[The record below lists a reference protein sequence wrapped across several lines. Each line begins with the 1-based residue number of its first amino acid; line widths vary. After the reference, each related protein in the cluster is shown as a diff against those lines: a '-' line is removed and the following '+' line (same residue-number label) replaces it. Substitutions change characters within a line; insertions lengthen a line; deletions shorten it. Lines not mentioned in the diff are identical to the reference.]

1 MSSANNPSGGLS
13 FNHPATGNQSTNP
26 PLQPTPAVPSST
38 GPPQSILSSH
48 HPNQPGP
55 AQSSN
60 APSSSTPSSGLLRSQ
75 MMDSSFPSFY
85 MNHRDSLSNS
95 LPAATPS
102 DSANRPR
109 GDSIFLPPPIN
120 MTTKFGSSDYDPTAA
135 AAANASSAA
144 NAATAYNPGAT
155 ASSAYNPA
163 SNYLSGSGS
172 GASRS
177 NSIFS
182 SLIQLPG
189 SNGNSISGPS
199 SSAGAK
205 LPAPSASQ
213 PAANT
218 PNSAGG
224 IAKSR
229 QFSIFPN
236 SSAAG
241 DYQLTTQDLENY
253 FGKESLGNLLNWNSQ
268 RQQSVPPHQMQQQLQ
283 QLQQQQLQQQLQ
295 QQQQHQHQQ
304 QVQPQQFSIS
314 GLGGSIGKKG
324 SRGSM
329 DLSGNSFWEG
339 LNNGLSGSLAGLPIT
354 NDGLNGILA
363 GLSNGSID
371 FSGMSNEQR
380 RDSILKIINDQQLF
394 QQQRTPSNSSS
405 SNTKTTLRED
415 IFDKSKSSNPNG
427 KQTSKTNAAGSKL
440 GPTAKDSSANLAVP
454 SNDKNSASHHLS
466 PTSSMSSK
474 SSHKYDEPQSPKTSP
489 TMFNSRVQA
498 SSSRQA
504 PQKSNQAQS
513 QPVVYPNYSYQYPNY
528 LNQQPASHSNYP
540 PQYVQPQYQYQT
552 QLNQYPQQVPQY
564 LKSNQS
570 STSSPSSSYAYQ
582 SNQQRQPQYV
592 PPAATNSSPS
602 VKRARTN
609 KGNAILSP
617 NSKKDLVPAQQ
628 FVKSEDGRP
637 LLGATKIDQLMLVIQ
652 ARDKGNTSQIHRS
665 ADGSIL
671 GQPDNKNSVL
681 PPPVNLVGG
690 VDKPEKITN
699 PEDAPD
705 DGKKGSKRKAKN
717 QQCPYCLKYFNQSTH
732 LEVHVRSHIGHK
744 PFECSYCHKRFTQG
758 GNLRTHLRLH
768 TGEKPFTCDICKR
781 SFSRKGNLAA
791 HQLTHNNLKPFECKL
806 DDCDKSFTQ
815 LGNLKSH
822 QNRFHLPTLNK
833 LTHKLAELTDSSIE
847 SLPEDEKYLLTYFK
861 ELYKNSNK
869 GIRGRG
875 KRTVNDD
882 RPSDES
888 VSPTLVGGLNQS
900 PNMNNMSRI
909 NQQPMGFPNPPNSS
923 Y

>member
-1 MSSANNPSGGLS
+1 MS
-13 FNHPATGNQSTNP
+13 
-26 PLQPTPAVPSST
+26 
-38 GPPQSILSSH
+38 
-48 HPNQPGP
+48 
-55 AQSSN
+55 
-60 APSSSTPSSGLLRSQ
+60 
-75 MMDSSFPSFY
+75 
-85 MNHRDSLSNS
+85 HRDSSSN
-95 LPAATPS
+95 LPTNPAFTSTDA
-102 DSANRPR
+102 ANRPR

-120 MTTKFGSSDYDPTAA
+120 MTSKFGSSDYDPNAA
-135 AAANASSAA
+135 AAAA
-144 NAATAYNPGAT
+144 AATSNNSNSTANFTTNPNST
-155 ASSAYNPA
+155 ANFNP
-163 SNYLSGSGS
+163 NYLSGAGSGA

-199 SSAGAK
+199 SSTNK
-205 LPAPSASQ
+205 LLP
-213 PAANT
+213 PAAGPQTNNPGAT
-218 PNSAGG
+218 GTQSNSAGG
-224 IAKSR
+224 INKSR
-229 QFSIFPN
+229 QFSINPN
-236 SSAAG
+236 STTNP
-241 DYQLTTQDLENY
+241 DYQLTSQDLENY
-253 FGKESLGNLLNWNSQ
+253 FGKESLSNLLNWNVQ
-268 RQQSVPPHQMQQQLQ
+268 RQQSIPMQQQLQ
-283 QLQQQQLQQQLQ
+283 QQIQL
-295 QQQQHQHQQ
+295 
-304 QVQPQQFSIS
+304 QPQQFSIS
-314 GLGGSIGKKG
+314 GATGKKG
-324 SRGSM
+324 SRASM
-329 DLSGNSFWEG
+329 DLTGNSFWEG
-339 LNNGLSGSLAGLPIT
+339 LNSGLSGSIAGVPIT

-371 FSGMSNEQR
+371 FTGMSNEQR
-380 RDSILKIINDQQLF
+380 RDSILKIINDQQFF
-394 QQQRTPSNSSS
+394 QQQRTPTANPPP
-405 SNTKTTLRED
+405 TKTTLRED
-415 IFDKSKSSNPNG
+415 IFDKSKSAANG
-427 KQTSKTNAAGSKL
+427 IRDSPSSAGASKL
-440 GPTAKDSSANLAVP
+440 NNPKDSSGSLAVP
-454 SNDKNSASHHLS
+454 SNDKNSNSHLS

-474 SSHKYDEPQSPKTSP
+474 SSLKYEEPQSPKTSP
-489 TMFNSRVQA
+489 TVFNTRVHA
-498 SSSRQA
+498 PSSRQA
-504 PQKSNQAQS
+504 PPKNDQANQPQP
-513 QPVVYPNYSYQYPNY
+513 QPVSFPNYSYQYPNY
-528 LNQQPASHSNYP
+528 PNQQQQHPPGAAGNYP
-540 PQYVQPQYQYQT
+540 PQYIQPQYQFQN
-552 QLNQYPQQVPQY
+552 QMNQYPQQLPQY
-564 LKSNQS
+564 SNVMKSNQS
-570 STSSPSSSYAYQ
+570 VSPSASNNFAFQ
-582 SNQQRQPQYV
+582 SNQQRQQPQYI
-592 PPAATNSSPS
+592 PPAATNASPS

-609 KGNAILSP
+609 KGAAAVSSP
-617 NSKKDLVPAQQ
+617 SNNGDLVPAQQ

-652 ARDKGNTSQIHRS
+652 ARDKGNTSQIQRS

-699 PEDAPD
+699 PDDSAD

-768 TGEKPFTCDICKR
+768 TGEKPFTCDICNR

-847 SLPEDEKYLLTYFK
+847 SLPEDERFLLMYFK

-875 KRTVNDD
+875 KRTPNEEKQGEG
-882 RPSDES
+882 SL
-888 VSPTLVGGLNQS
+888 SPILVGGLNQS
-900 PNMNNMSRI
+900 PNMNVGGSRM
-909 NQQPMGFPNPPNSS
+909 NQQTMAYPNPPNSS